1 MTFKKY
7 RGQIFDVELTKKE
20 QAALD
25 VEIDRQTI
33 EHHREFTDDF
43 DYMVLYILHNHFG
56 FEPAELRRFHDAFI
70 VDNEALIQHY
80 EMPDAGVY
88 IARKE
93 MDAIGCN
100 VKQWN
105 EERSE

>member
-7 RGQIFDVELTKKE
+7 RGQIFDVELTPKE
-20 QAALD
+20 QKALD
-25 VEIDRQTI
+25 AEINRQIT
-33 EHHREFTDDF
+33 ERHRQFTDDF
-43 DYMVLYILHNHFG
+43 DYMVMHILHNHFDYDPG
-56 FEPAELRRFHDAFI
+56 ELRRFYEVFI
-70 VDNEALIQHY
+70 VENEALIQHY